1 MYYSSSKP
9 IKKKPNTGLSE
20 FNPTQSQIQ
29 QQSQKDYKV
38 TPTYDLPFIL
48 TQAINDENQQFQ
60 IEQDLT
66 GSLSS
71 RDGTCFIIYSNELFI
86 WTIDKPQYCDR
97 IELPIKQNIT
107 RQHIVVYKNK
117 SSSERFS
124 VFLCS
129 PLTGYIRFWGNS
141 SKPNVSQDLPLENPG
156 NNNNFKIF
164 ITECQPFGVIVGNSL
179 GSIYLVSV
187 KNNNNLISKKINKSQ
202 GMLSYL
208 YLSRQSPVISVFSSP
223 INQQQ
228 LQQQQ
233 NNNNNSHHHHHHHHH
248 STTLSSNNFSTI
260 SSRFIYV
267 LTEGSLLKYEI
278 ENGTERIIL
287 DFPIQKEI
295 TKYFPKFPK
304 FHQMNI
310 DTIIDQNKDEI
321 QIVNFVLYET
331 SASQNLVKYYILQIE
346 IQDDQVLRIKRL
358 DNFSANKKLGGGVT
372 SIEPVLQTNS
382 LKYYLTWFDNIY
394 YYSNGNA
401 PGSISFQNGGI
412 AFSGFYKNQFYFFS
426 EQGII
431 KLDIQPFGSGQ
442 LASSELHIQDTI
454 KNIESDIYMDTDN
467 TTSSVTDTP
476 TTTTTATTTTISTT
490 PTIVSPI
497 LFDIP
502 KDENLIGSKRNN
514 VLKLMNSFS
523 LKQHTRVDQFVKICK
538 GYNDFDQVIQQV
550 SLWIIDQQPN
560 SKFWAEDG
568 KLLHMFVKEISVQLN
583 QQLEDKKKR
592 HNFLLTCIKDT
603 ELDKLLTTQTK
614 EILKKNEIKIK
625 CAIELRNYQNQQ
637 EQSRKSLNST
647 TTTTIMKGAS
657 SSSSIFSQL
666 IESLV
671 AERNP
676 NWTNIGM
683 NVYELFYSNVSGI
696 DQILINITSKLQ
708 ELLQNQQQQQQ
719 QQILTSAN
727 KAQILLEN
735 CELFYLISSSFP
747 VEYLNSPIIQ
757 STSISIHNLFPKVI
771 QSILNFI
778 QLEFPNQVAGLGLG
792 GGGGV
797 GIGNGHSSSSS
808 TILFKKDLGIP
819 NVDKQLYD
827 HLYKLTEK
835 YLYSLKINQFEQF
848 NQFKT
853 KLIEPF
859 VECFK
864 FQEAI
869 TLANQFDD
877 FFTLINVY
885 CYQQQQLQNSTITIA
900 TTITPADNNKLLID
914 CLNKFEKIG
923 QLSKVYEYML
933 ERDLKSE
940 LLQLPS
946 DFNDSLFRFLQSN
959 SELSWIHSIR
969 MKNWTNVSN
978 TLYQK
983 SISNQHQHHQ
993 QQQQQQH
1000 QVMTLK
1006 EKQKLLSLSKVSLM
1020 VSTATSSSSSSS
1032 SLELQLQPSQ
1042 QIQLDVIN
1050 QNLSLIKSQKFFLP
1064 DFKNVLSVSEVVQLI
1079 LQREIGDED
1088 PMINFV
1094 SCIEIISES
1103 PLLLKKEE
1111 VKELL
1116 KLILELSIVNEIV
1129 FFEKSISDIQLSYSL
1144 KETKFYNLIS
1154 HPRFPKEIALVLL
1167 SPIIEDF
1174 YKTHINS
1181 NKFSSLDDKRQF
1193 EISVARLLELSK
1205 LEIGQKQI

>member
-1 MYYSSSKP
+1 MYSSSNP
-9 IKKKPNTGLSE
+9 IKKKPNTGLNE

-29 QQSQKDYKV
+29 QQQPYQSQQPQQSQKDYKI

-48 TQAINDENQQFQ
+48 TQAINDENQQQQ

-71 RDGTCFIIYSNELFI
+71 RDGTCFVIYSNELFI

-97 IELPIKQNIT
+97 IELPIEQQNIT

-117 SSSERFS
+117 SASERFS

-129 PLTGYIRFWGNS
+129 PMTGYIRFWGNS
-141 SKPNVSQDLPLENPG
+141 SKPNVSQDLPLESPG
-156 NNNNFKIF
+156 NNNNNFRIF

-179 GSIYLVSV
+179 GSIYLVTV
-187 KNNNNLISKKINKSQ
+187 RNNNNLISKKINKSQ

-223 INQQQ
+223 INQY
-228 LQQQQ
+228 QQQQ
-233 NNNNNSHHHHHHHHH
+233 QQQQQT
-248 STTLSSNNFSTI
+248 STTSYSSS
-260 SSRFIYV
+260 SVKSRFIYV

-278 ENGTERIIL
+278 ENGSERVVL

-295 TKYFPKFPK
+295 QKHFTNLPK
-304 FHQMNI
+304 FHQMYI
-310 DTIIDQNKDEI
+310 DTIIDQNKEEI
-321 QIVNFVLYET
+321 QIVNFILYET

-346 IQDDQVLRIKRL
+346 IQDDQVLRIKKL
-358 DNFSANKKLGGGVT
+358 DRFSGNKKLGGGVV
-372 SIEPVLQTNS
+372 SIEPILQTNS

-394 YYSNGNA
+394 YYSNSGINGGIVS
-401 PGSISFQNGGI
+401 GSISFQNGGI

-442 LASSELHIQDTI
+442 LAGSELHIQDTI
-454 KNIESDIYMDTDN
+454 KNIDSSDIMMDTDN
-467 TTSSVTDTP
+467 SVSSSNTPSSTITNSTTS
-476 TTTTTATTTTISTT
+476 TIA
-490 PTIVSPI
+490 VSPI

-523 LKQHTRVDQFVKICK
+523 LKQHTKVDQFVKICK
-538 GYNDFDQVIQQV
+538 GYNDLDQVIQQV

-560 SKFWAEDG
+560 SKFWADDG

-603 ELDKLLTTQTK
+603 DLYKPLTSSTK

-637 EQSRKSLNST
+637 EQSRKSSSGT
-647 TTTTIMKGAS
+647 TKG
-657 SSSSIFSQL
+657 SSSIFSQL

-708 ELLQNQQQQQQ
+708 ESLQPPPQQQQQQQQQ

-757 STSISIHNLFPKVI
+757 NTSISIHNLFPKVI
-771 QSILNFI
+771 QSVLSFI
-778 QLEFPNQVAGLGLG
+778 QSEFPNYHSNTIGLGVAGG
-792 GGGGV
+792 
-797 GIGNGHSSSSS
+797 SSSSTSSSS
-808 TILFKKDLGIP
+808 TILLKKDLGIP
-819 NVDKQLYD
+819 NIDKQLYD
-827 HLYKLTEK
+827 HLYRLTEK
-835 YLYSLKINQFEQF
+835 YLYSLKTNQFEQF

-859 VECFK
+859 VEYGK

-885 CYQQQQLQNSTITIA
+885 CCQQKKQQGSLGVAITST
-900 TTITPADNNKLLID
+900 TTLIDSNKLLID
-914 CLNKFEKIG
+914 CLTKFEKIG

-933 ERDLKSE
+933 EKNLKSE

-959 SELSWIHSIR
+959 TELSWIHSIR

-978 TLYQK
+978 ILYQK
-983 SISNQHQHHQ
+983 SVSNQHQ
-993 QQQQQQH
+993 QQQQSI
-1000 QVMTLK
+1000 MTLK

-1020 VSTATSSSSSSS
+1020 VSGATSSSSST
-1032 SLELQLQPSQ
+1032 LELQLQPSQ

-1064 DFKNVLSVSEVVQLI
+1064 EYKNVLSVSEVIQLI

-1094 SCIEIISES
+1094 SCVEIISES

-1111 VKELL
+1111 VRELL
-1116 KLILELSIVNEIV
+1116 KLILELSIINETV

-1144 KETKFYNLIS
+1144 KETKFFNLIS
-1154 HPRFPKEIALVLL
+1154 HPRFPKEISLILL
-1167 SPIIEDF
+1167 EPIIEDY
-1174 YKTHINS
+1174 YKSHINS
-1181 NKFSSLDDKRQF
+1181 DRFSSPDNKRQF
-1193 EISVARLLELSK
+1193 EISVTRLLELSK
-1205 LEIGQKQI
+1205 FEIGQK

>member
-9 IKKKPNTGLSE
+9 IKKKPNTGISE

-29 QQSQKDYKV
+29 QQSCNYKI

-48 TQAINDENQQFQ
+48 TQAINDENQQHQ

-228 LQQQQ
+228 LQ
-233 NNNNNSHHHHHHHHH
+233 NNNNSHHHHHHH

-260 SSRFIYV
+260 PSRFIYI

-295 TKYFPKFPK
+295 TKLFSNFPK

-321 QIVNFVLYET
+321 QIVNFILYET

-358 DNFSANKKLGGGVT
+358 DSFSANKKLGGGVT
-372 SIEPVLQTNS
+372 SIEPILQTNS

-394 YYSNGNA
+394 YYSNGGGGGGGVNGIIS
-401 PGSISFQNGGI
+401 GSISFQSDI

-426 EQGII
+426 EQGIN

-467 TTSSVTDTP
+467 TTSVTGTP
-476 TTTTTATTTTISTT
+476 ATTASATISTT

-603 ELDKLLTTQTK
+603 DLDKLLTTQTK

-647 TTTTIMKGAS
+647 TTTTTIMKGAS

-683 NVYELFYSNVSGI
+683 NVFELFYSNVSGI

-708 ELLQNQQQQQQ
+708 ELLQNQPQQQQL
-719 QQILTSAN
+719 LTSAN

-778 QLEFPNQVAGLGLG
+778 QLEFPNQVAGLLG
-792 GGGGV
+792 GGGIG
-797 GIGNGHSSSSS
+797 GLGNGHSSSSS

-885 CYQQQQLQNSTITIA
+885 CYQQHQLQNSTITIA

-983 SISNQHQHHQ
+983 SISNQHHQQ

-1064 DFKNVLSVSEVVQLI
+1064 DLKNVLSVSEVVQLI

-1088 PMINFV
+1088 PMVNFV

-1116 KLILELSIVNEIV
+1116 KLILELSIVNETV

-1154 HPRFPKEIALVLL
+1154 HPHFPKEIALVLL

>member
-9 IKKKPNTGLSE
+9 IKKKTNTGINE

-29 QQSQKDYKV
+29 QPQQQSQKDYKI

-48 TQAINDENQQFQ
+48 TQAINDENQQQQ
-60 IEQDLT
+60 IEQDLS

-141 SKPNVSQDLPLENPG
+141 SKPNVSQDLPLESPG

-228 LQQQQ
+228 QQQYHQ
-233 NNNNNSHHHHHHHHH
+233 NNHHH
-248 STTLSSNNFSTI
+248 STTLSSNNYNFSTI

-278 ENGTERIIL
+278 ENGSERIIL

-295 TKYFPKFPK
+295 TKHFSNLPK

-321 QIVNFVLYET
+321 QIVNFILYET

-358 DNFSANKKLGGGVT
+358 DRFSANKKLGGGVT
-372 SIEPVLQTNS
+372 SIEPILQTNS

-394 YYSNGNA
+394 YYSNGGVNGIIS
-401 PGSISFQNGGI
+401 GSISFQNGGI

-454 KNIESDIYMDTDN
+454 KNIETDIYMDTDN
-467 TTSSVTDTP
+467 TGTPATTTATPP
-476 TTTTTATTTTISTT
+476 TTTTPIPTT
-490 PTIVSPI
+490 PTIISPI

-523 LKQHTRVDQFVKICK
+523 LKQYTRVDQFVKICK
-538 GYNDFDQVIQQV
+538 GYNDLDQVIQQV
-550 SLWIIDQQPN
+550 SLWVIDQQPN

-614 EILKKNEIKIK
+614 EFLKKNEIKIK

-637 EQSRKSLNST
+637 EQSRKSLNSIT
-647 TTTTIMKGAS
+647 NNNNNIMKGA
-657 SSSSIFSQL
+657 SSIFSQL

-708 ELLQNQQQQQQ
+708 ELLQNQPQQQ
-719 QQILTSAN
+719 LTSAN

-757 STSISIHNLFPKVI
+757 NTSISIHNLFPKVI

-778 QLEFPNQVAGLGLG
+778 QLEFPNQVAGLVGGG

-797 GIGNGHSSSSS
+797 GIGNSSSSS

-885 CYQQQQLQNSTITIA
+885 CYQQQQLQNSTITTSIS
-900 TTITPADNNKLLID
+900 ITPADNNKLLID

-933 ERDLKSE
+933 EKDLKSE

-969 MKNWTNVSN
+969 MKNWTNASN

-983 SISNQHQHHQ
+983 SISNQQHQQQQ

-1064 DFKNVLSVSEVVQLI
+1064 DLKNVLSVSEVVQLI

-1116 KLILELSIVNEIV
+1116 KLILELSIVNETV

-1181 NKFSSLDDKRQF
+1181 NKFSTLDDKRQF

>member
-9 IKKKPNTGLSE
+9 IKKKPNTGISE

-29 QQSQKDYKV
+29 QQQQSQKDYKI

-48 TQAINDENQQFQ
+48 TQTINDENQQHQ

-117 SSSERFS
+117 SSNERFS

-223 INQQQ
+223 INQQ
-228 LQQQQ
+228 
-233 NNNNNSHHHHHHHHH
+233 NNNSHHHHHHH
-248 STTLSSNNFSTI
+248 STTLSSNSFSSI

-278 ENGTERIIL
+278 ENGSERIIL

-295 TKYFPKFPK
+295 SKHFSNLPK

-321 QIVNFVLYET
+321 QIVNFILYET

-346 IQDDQVLRIKRL
+346 IQDDQVLRIKKL
-358 DNFSANKKLGGGVT
+358 DRFSANKKLGGGVA
-372 SIEPVLQTNS
+372 SIEPILQTNS

-394 YYSNGNA
+394 YYSNGGVNGIIS
-401 PGSISFQNGGI
+401 GSISFQNGGI

-454 KNIESDIYMDTDN
+454 KNIETDIYMDTDN
-467 TTSSVTDTP
+467 TSSSSLTGTP
-476 TTTTTATTTTISTT
+476 TTTTPTISTT

-523 LKQHTRVDQFVKICK
+523 LKQHTKVDQFVKICK

-637 EQSRKSLNST
+637 EQSKRSLNST
-647 TTTTIMKGAS
+647 TTTTTNNIMKGA
-657 SSSSIFSQL
+657 SIFSQL

-708 ELLQNQQQQQQ
+708 ELLQNQPQQQ
-719 QQILTSAN
+719 LTSAN

-757 STSISIHNLFPKVI
+757 NTSISIHNLFPKVI

-778 QLEFPNQVAGLGLG
+778 QLEFPNQVVGLG
-792 GGGGV
+792 GVGGSV
-797 GIGNGHSSSSS
+797 GIGNLGHSSSSS

-983 SISNQHQHHQ
+983 SISNQHH
-993 QQQQQQH
+993 QQQH

-1020 VSTATSSSSSSS
+1020 VSTATPSSS

-1064 DFKNVLSVSEVVQLI
+1064 DLKNVLSVSEVVQLI

-1116 KLILELSIVNEIV
+1116 KLILELSIVNETV

-1181 NKFSSLDDKRQF
+1181 NKFSTLDDKRQF